1 VTSSRHDIRV
11 RLRKPLERSIRSG
24 HPWIYR
30 DALAP
35 FTAEPGSVVTVEA
48 KSGRFL
54 ARGLAD
60 TGPIGVRVFTT
71 RDEPLEAAF
80 FQARIERAL
89 SMRARIVPPDTT
101 AYRLLHGEGDGLP
114 GMVCDRYG
122 PFAVLKLDGDA
133 ALSNRERMSDWLRE
147 RLDAIGVR
155 GLLTRSSRKH
165 GQPVASA
172 WGEVP
177 PTEIVVEE
185 HGMQLCANLWQGQ
198 KTGLFLDH
206 RESRRRVREL
216 AGGMRVLNLYGYTG
230 GFSVAAGLGAA
241 TEVITVDSARPA
253 LELAERSWRQ
263 NGLPEAAHSAQTSD
277 VPALLMTLAERRE
290 RFDLVVADPPSFAPS
305 AGAKTGALES
315 YSTLHAR
322 ALAVVAR
329 GGYYLAASC
338 SSHITHEDFDG
349 TLREGSRR
357 ARRSVQLLERG
368 SAPADHPR
376 LLAFPEGDYLKIL
389 LLRVL

>member
-1 VTSSRHDIRV
+1 VTSPRHDIRL

-30 DALAP
+30 DALVP
-35 FTAEPGSVVTVEA
+35 FTAEPGRVVTVEA

-60 TGPIGVRVFTT
+60 SGPIGVRVFTT
-71 RDEPLEAAF
+71 RDEPLEPAF
-80 FQARIERAL
+80 FQKRIERAISL
-89 SMRARIVPPDTT
+89 RERIVPPHTS

-114 GMVCDRYG
+114 GVVCDRYG

-133 ALSNRERMSDWLRE
+133 ALSKRDHLIEWLRAPLE
-147 RLDAIGVR
+147 AIGVR

-165 GQPVASA
+165 AQPVASA
-172 WGEVP
+172 WGEP
-177 PTEIVVEE
+177 PPQEVVVEE
-185 HGMQLCANLWQGQ
+185 HGMQLCANLWHGQ

-216 AGGMRVLNLYGYTG
+216 AARLRVLNLYGYTG

-253 LELAERSWRQ
+253 LDLAERSWRA
-263 NGLPEAAHSAQTSD
+263 NGLPEAVHTTQAGD
-277 VPALLMTLAERRE
+277 VPAFLTTLAERLE
-290 RFDLVVADPPSFAPS
+290 RFDLIVADPPSFAPS
-305 AGAKTGALES
+305 ASAKSPALES
-315 YSTLHAR
+315 YASLHAR
-322 ALAVVAR
+322 ALALVAG

-338 SSHITHEDFDG
+338 SSHITLDDFDI

-357 ARRSVQLLERG
+357 ARRPLQLLERW

-376 LLAFPEGDYLKIL
+376 LLAFPEGDYLKVL
-389 LLRVL
+389 LLRVG